1 MNKEKDPVINA
12 IALTTLIS
20 NATTSTIVG
29 VSNHIINNS
38 SLEQLLLQNGE
49 NSIAISAIN
58 QGISFFLNSGSYSII
73 NNAIFLPTYWSLR
86 SHKYQTKKDFIQ
98 KEYSQ
103 VLALQLFANWA
114 GVTYAG
120 SKEIIEQIKPEYA
133 SIIAGGIQSTL
144 YPMYMV
150 QAWKM
155 KNKLINEEKVEKVKK
170 NIQKAK
176 SLIKKI
182 T

>member
-12 IALTTLIS
+12 IALSTLIS

-29 VSNHIINNS
+29 VSNHMINNS
-38 SLEQLLLQNGE
+38 SLEHILLQNDE
-49 NSIAISAIN
+49 NSIVVSTIN
-58 QGISFFLNSGSYSII
+58 QAVSFFLNSGSYSII

-86 SHKYQTKKDFIQ
+86 SQKYQTKKDFIQ

-120 SKEIIEQIKPEYA
+120 SKEIIEQFKPGYA
-133 SIIAGGIQSTL
+133 SIIAGTVQSTL
-144 YPMYMV
+144 YPMYMA

-170 NIQKAK
+170 IFKKQKR
-176 SLIKKI
+176 
-182 T
+182 